1 MNGLQGAVTINSFD
15 LPADDPAGGIT
26 LTLATTIVNVMCTF
40 EISFNMTDTFQP
52 SQVGIQLESLNFASY
67 SSAGTYLGPVSSVPQ
82 TSLQPVG
89 SSQMNL
95 TGRMVPQTTDAGLAD
110 LSTIFT
116 NFIHDIPSNVI
127 VQGVS
132 ATPDVS
138 WLTAGVKTLKIASV
152 LPSRG
157 VLDIITGITVNQ
169 MTMDFPSGSAYAP
182 FSSSNDTAAAFT
194 LPFGFALNIVSL
206 EQTIAVEYQSTQMA
220 QLALGTVPANTDVT
234 NRIIHLSFHDI
245 PFAVNDGQDDLFQQF
260 LAQTTTEDSV
270 TFGMSGNASSQAD
283 TSVGRLTISG
293 IAFSVQT
300 TLKGK

>member
-1 MNGLQGAVTINSFD
+1 
-15 LPADDPAGGIT
+15 
-26 LTLATTIVNVMCTF
+26 
-40 EISFNMTDTFQP
+40 
-52 SQVGIQLESLNFASY
+52 
-67 SSAGTYLGPVSSVPQ
+67 
-82 TSLQPVG
+82 
-89 SSQMNL
+89 MNL
-95 TGRMVPQTTDAGLAD
+95 AGRLVPQTTDAGLAD
-110 LSTIFT
+110 LSAIFT
-116 NFIHDIPSNVI
+116 DFIHDISSNVI

-132 ATPDVS
+132 ATPGVS
-138 WLTAGVKTLKIASV
+138 WLTAGIKTLKIATV

-157 VLDIITGITVNQ
+157 VLDIITGITINQ

-182 FSSSNDTAAAFT
+182 LSSSNDTAAAFT

-206 EQTIAVEYQSTQMA
+206 QQTITVEYQTTQMA

-245 PFAVNDGQDDLFQQF
+245 AFAVNDGRQDLFQQF

-300 TLKGK
+300 TLQGKYSVSVISLPC